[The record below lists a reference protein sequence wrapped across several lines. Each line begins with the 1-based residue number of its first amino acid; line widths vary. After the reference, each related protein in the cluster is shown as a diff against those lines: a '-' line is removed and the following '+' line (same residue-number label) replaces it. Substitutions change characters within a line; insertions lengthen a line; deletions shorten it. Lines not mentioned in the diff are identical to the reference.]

1 MRSMLRFRF
10 RPWRRYLP
18 WCHHTGWFAVEID
31 AHGAGLERFA
41 VRNIVGVGGERP
53 AYPALRHDTGEHDG
67 QILVDAD
74 LERLAWLRV
83 AHETFWKPLAQ
94 KFERAFDCAHS
105 PKSRMRGCGPGKLV
119 GPGKPVK
126 GKPRPRHARGF

>member
-18 WCHHTGWFAVEID
+18 GCHHTGWFAVEID

-41 VRNIVGVGGERP
+41 VGNIVGVGGERP
-53 AYPALRHDTGEHDG
+53 AYLALRHDTGEHDG

-94 KFERAFDCAHS
+94 KFERAFDCAHRREC
-105 PKSRMRGCGPGKLV
+105 PSRE
-119 GPGKPVK
+119 PGKPVK